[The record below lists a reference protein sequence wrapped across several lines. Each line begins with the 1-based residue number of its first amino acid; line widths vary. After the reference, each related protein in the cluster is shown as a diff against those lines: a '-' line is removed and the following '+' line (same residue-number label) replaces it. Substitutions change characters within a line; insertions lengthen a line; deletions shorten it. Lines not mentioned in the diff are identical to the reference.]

1 MSAERNPSAVRNLRS
16 LFENKQ
22 QEDPS
27 PSTRGRS
34 PIGRLGSSRDS
45 NSSPLSRV
53 RASFVSVDRSGHM
66 AVSAEQ
72 DRESSMSTKRES
84 GGTTEDGSVAGKEV
98 MNGTP
103 SKASI
108 FGNGTKADES
118 AVDTP
123 AATPAAER
131 TEADTMAGSIG
142 AAIKPN
148 GLPIDHAS
156 ENESP
161 ATLDKPVR
169 TAEATDRPPKA
180 EQRLSHV
187 FVNIQEDSQPVQEPT
202 ATSKAEQSKTES
214 SGPIDA
220 QAGAA
225 QSTPQQTPAP
235 AASKAAKS
243 PSKPS
248 SVSTKSSSKVPAS
261 LKSPVP
267 ANQPKSPLSAKQR
280 SPKSDSA
287 RVIDRKASRSS
298 LTAPTAASVARAAS
312 SEKRESLAHKTHDTT
327 AKSRPREPTKAA
339 DVSSRL
345 LAPTAASRA
354 RHEAETTAK
363 PSAPAHKA
371 LPARPKP
378 SSSSAKPTP
387 RGSLA
392 APARP
397 ESRSSQPASRK
408 AAAPPDGSFL
418 DRMTRPTASS
428 ASRVHDK
435 VEVKSPPR
443 KKGSAPS
450 KPNGMA
456 NTGSKV
462 VDKIK
467 DAAGKVKE
475 RVTGDEAKATGV
487 NGYANEHAHDA
498 HGVEAKVNGVDH
510 RAEQEGTATPVTNSG
525 DTAAGAAL
533 EATPAFGEQEIR

>member
-34 PIGRLGSSRDS
+34 PICRIGSSRDS

-66 AVSAEQ
+66 AVPAEQ
-72 DRESSMSTKRES
+72 GRESSMSAKRES
-84 GGTTEDGSVAGKEV
+84 GGTTEDGSVVGKDV

-103 SKASI
+103 SKPSI

-131 TEADTMAGSIG
+131 TEAETMPGSTG
-142 AAIKPN
+142 AASKPD
-148 GLPIDHAS
+148 GLPKDRAS

-161 ATLDKPVR
+161 ATLNKPIK
-169 TAEATDRPPKA
+169 TSEATDRAPKS
-180 EQRLSHV
+180 EQRLSHI
-187 FVNIQEDSQPVQEPT
+187 FVNSQEDSQPAQEPT
-202 ATSKAEQSKTES
+202 ATPKPDRLKTES
-214 SGPIDA
+214 SGSIDA

-225 QSTPQQTPAP
+225 RSTPQQTPAP
-235 AASKAAKS
+235 AASKAVKS

-248 SVSTKSSSKVPAS
+248 SVSTKSSTKVPAS
-261 LKSPVP
+261 LKSPVL
-267 ANQPKSPLSAKQR
+267 ASQPKSPPSAKQR

-287 RVIDRKASRSS
+287 RVIDRRPSRSS

-312 SEKRESLAHKTHDTT
+312 SEKRESLTHKTNDST
-327 AKSRPREPTKAA
+327 AKPRPREPTKAA
-339 DVSSRL
+339 DISSRL

-354 RHEAETTAK
+354 RHEAETASK
-363 PSAPAHKA
+363 SSVPAQKA
-371 LPARPKP
+371 LPSRPKP
-378 SSSSAKPTP
+378 SASSVKPTP

-397 ESRSSQPASRK
+397 ESRSSQATSRRP
-408 AAAPPDGSFL
+408 AAPPDGSFL

-450 KPNGMA
+450 KPNGVA
-456 NTGSKV
+456 KTGSKV
-462 VDKIK
+462 VDKVK

-475 RVTGDEAKATGV
+475 KVTGDQAKATVV
-487 NGYANEHAHDA
+487 NGDAHEHAQDS
-498 HGVEAKVNGVDH
+498 HGMEAKVNGVDH
-510 RAEQEGTATPVTNSG
+510 RAEQEGAATPVTNSG